1 MQDINP
7 IRRTLPISENTEAE
21 DVDIRTSVGVTQGSE
36 EFAESRPT
44 PKEERQNIALNPKE
58 EFAFSSLYTPAS
70 RKNSIQRNGASPIK
84 PPKIR
89 GRKNNNNILTFF
101 IGAVLFLCFVM
112 YTFVY
117 ASVRVDITPLRTSI
131 PVDQTIV
138 VPSIDIQIG
147 NDIVVITASSTDS
160 VDVPRRGESKVETK
174 ASGQITIY
182 NNSSAAPQKLI
193 TNTRFESKTGKV
205 YRIAESITVP
215 GMTGNTP
222 GSIDVT
228 VFADSVG
235 TEYNTSSTEFT
246 IPGFKGTALA
256 NKFTA
261 KTKSAITGGAS
272 GMQTTVADEDI
283 EAAHT
288 KILTELNKKIAS
300 EIEAKKPS
308 DEFIYLPDATGYTTT
323 DNRKE
328 LLADPKAKYTETIV
342 AKAIFIKKDYLAKRI
357 LENTS
362 HTEEEKL
369 RLESTDQLVFGVPAK
384 DVKTNE
390 GDVVFTV
397 TGSPNFISDLDKT
410 RVAARLVGV
419 SKSEFVERMKEFS
432 GIEKAEPHFNPI
444 WVSNFP
450 NDTKRIEVRIST
462 N

>member
-21 DVDIRTSVGVTQGSE
+21 NVDIRTSVGVTRDREESE
-36 EFAESRPT
+36 DNSPVQR
-44 PKEERQNIALNPKE
+44 EERKSTPLNPKE
-58 EFAFSSLYTPAS
+58 EFAFSSLYTPES
-70 RKNSIQRNGASPIK
+70 RKNSVSRNPTNSIK

-89 GRKNNNNILTFF
+89 GRKNNNILTFF

-138 VPSIDIQIG
+138 VPSIDIQIAS
-147 NDIVVITASSTDS
+147 DILVISASSTDS

-182 NNSSAAPQKLI
+182 NNSSTAPQKLI
-193 TNTRFESKTGKV
+193 TNTRFESKTGKI

-215 GMTGNTP
+215 GMTGSTA
-222 GSIDVT
+222 GSIDAT

-235 TEYNTSSTEFT
+235 AEYNTSSGEFS

-256 NKFTA
+256 NKFSA
-261 KTKSAITGGAS
+261 KTKGAITGGAS
-272 GMQTTVADEDI
+272 GVQTTVADEDI

-288 KILTELNKKIAS
+288 KILTELNKKIAI
-300 EIEAKKPS
+300 EIESKKPS
-308 DEFIYLPDATGYTTT
+308 DQFIYLPDATSYVTT

-328 LLADPKAKYTETIV
+328 LLADSKAKYTETIT
-342 AKAIFIKKDYLAKRI
+342 ARAIFIKKDYLAKRI

-362 HTEEEKL
+362 YTEDDKL
-369 RLESTDQLVFGVPAK
+369 RLESTEQLVFGVPAK
-384 DVKTNE
+384 DAKTNQ

-419 SKSEFVERMKEFS
+419 SKSEFAERMKEFS

-444 WVSNFP
+444 WVSRFP
-450 NDTKRIEVRIST
+450 NDTKRIEIQISVK
-462 N
+462 

>member
-7 IRRTLPISENTEAE
+7 IRRTVPVSESTEAE
-21 DVDIRTSVGVTQGSE
+21 DVDMRTSVGV
-36 EFAESRPT
+36 ARD
-44 PKEERQNIALNPKE
+44 KEEADNVFLLREEQKSTHLNPKE
-58 EFAFSSLYTPAS
+58 EFAFSSLYSPTS
-70 RKNSIQRNGASPIK
+70 RKNSIQKNGANPIK

-89 GRKNNNNILTFF
+89 ARKNNNNVLTFF

-147 NDIVVITASSTDS
+147 TDVIVITASSTDS

-174 ASGQITIY
+174 ASGVITIY
-182 NNSSAAPQKLI
+182 NNNSSAPQKLI
-193 TNTRFESKTGKV
+193 TNTRFESKTGKI
-205 YRIAESITVP
+205 YRIAESVTVP

-228 VFADSVG
+228 VFADSIG
-235 TEYNTSSTEFT
+235 SEYNTSAAEFS

-256 NKFTA
+256 NKFYA
-261 KTKSAITGGAS
+261 KTKSAISGGAS
-272 GMQTTVADEDI
+272 GLQTTVADEDI
-283 EAAHT
+283 EAAHN

-300 EIEAKKPS
+300 EIESKKPS
-308 DEFIYLPDATGYTTT
+308 DEFIYLPDATSYTTT

-328 LLADPKAKYTETIV
+328 LITDSKAKYTETIV
-342 AKAIFIKKDYLAKRI
+342 AKAIFIRKDYLAKRI

-369 RLESTDQLVFGVPAK
+369 RLESTEQLVFGVPAK
-384 DVKTNE
+384 DTKINE

-397 TGSPNFISDLDKT
+397 TGAPSFISDLDET
-410 RVAARLVGV
+410 RIAARLVGV
-419 SKSEFVERMKEFS
+419 SKSEFAERMKEFS
-432 GIEKAEPHFNPI
+432 GIDKAEPHFNPL
-444 WVSNFP
+444 WVSRFP
-450 NDTKRIEVRIST
+450 NDTKRIEIQILK